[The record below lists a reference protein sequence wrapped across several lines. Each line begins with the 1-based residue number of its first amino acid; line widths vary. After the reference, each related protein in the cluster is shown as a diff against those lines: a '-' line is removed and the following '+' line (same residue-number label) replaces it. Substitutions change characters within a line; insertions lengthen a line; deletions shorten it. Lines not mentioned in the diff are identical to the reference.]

1 MPQVRAVGDLA
12 QEARHGQR
20 QQPGG
25 GPLGAAYRP
34 AITATDAT
42 VASRP
47 RVEGVT
53 STSAEPTT
61 TTPARP
67 RTASGQPTPR
77 REGHQ
82 PGDHREQHPGGQ
94 LVDPRPGGVVGV
106 RRVGAGVPD
115 LEGHRAGDDG
125 GQHEQDDHGVPAQAQ
140 QEQQRQR
147 QHDVELLL
155 DRERPEV
162 QERAG
167 AHRVAREVVAA
178 VGDEV
183 PVREVHQRG
192 LGVAHHA
199 AALRCAGDEELDR
212 GRDDDDQHRRRQQ
225 PSYPPGVEPPEPER
239 AAPVDLGPDHV
250 RDQEPRQHEEQV
262 DPDEATVERPD
273 PAVEQHHEV
282 DRHGPEPVQLGTVG
296 PGGHRRRLAAALR
309 SLVGRSQVHRLQ
321 TPDARSG

>member
-12 QEARHGQR
+12 QEARHRER

-25 GPLGAAYRP
+25 GSARGGVQAGDHGHRRDRRQQAARRGRHVDQRGADDHHPDEAEDGERP
-34 AITATDAT
+34 AD
-42 VASRP
+42 
-47 RVEGVT
+47 
-53 STSAEPTT
+53 
-61 TTPARP
+61 
-67 RTASGQPTPR
+67 PR
-77 REGHQ
+77 RERDQ

-183 PVREVHQRG
+183 PVGEVHQRG

-199 AALRCAGDEELDR
+199 AALRRAGDEELDR

-296 PGGHRRRLAAALR
+296 PGGHRQRLAAALGP
-309 SLVGRSQVHRLQ
+309 LVEEVAGPSS
-321 TPDARSG
+321 PDA